1 MENSMLNKILI
12 VSSLLALTLVS
23 IIIWQLVDLSKYQQC
38 MTTPISNLP
47 EWCAAQ

>member
-1 MENSMLNKILI
+1 MESDMLNKILI
-12 VSSLLALTLVS
+12 ILSVLAVMLVS

-47 EWCAAQ
+47 EWCATQ